1 MRTLTFR
8 LTIWY
13 ACVVTLTVTA
23 ILLAGRFYLE
33 AHLMKGVDFLN
44 DAEFEEIHH
53 RLKSEAVSDDPE
65 AVAEAIRLHTEI
77 DASLF
82 FFQVYDRDGQ
92 VVFLSSN
99 MAGHSLP
106 EEALGHDGISI
117 RDDELGH
124 LRVGEYKYD
133 GLDIHIASSLQ
144 SVDAIFAD
152 AWSVILQIVVLV
164 FLVSLVFGIL
174 MSRIALNP
182 IRNIQSIAR
191 RISAH
196 NLSERI
202 PVPPGG
208 DELSQLST
216 FLNEMFSRLE
226 GAFNQISRFTADAS
240 HELRTP
246 LSLIRLHSEKLIQ
259 NPDMPAEERLGA
271 LSEQMGEIDR
281 LNKMIDD
288 LLFIA
293 KADAGV
299 FKLSPKTVDTH
310 RFVTDFGEDARLLCE
325 EKGLRLEI
333 EEPDGEAGISMDP
346 VWMRHVLLNLL
357 SNAMRYSPDG
367 ATIRLYSQPATEN
380 RWSFILEDE
389 GPGIPEAA
397 LGRIFERFHR
407 HAANDGNGESTG
419 TGLGLAICQSIVA
432 KHNGR
437 IYASARPGGSGL
449 RVHVELPLGA

>member
-23 ILLAGRFYLE
+23 ILLTGRFYLE
-33 AHLMKGVDFLN
+33 AHLMKGMDFLN

-53 RLKSEAVSDDPE
+53 RLKSEAVSDDPK

-99 MAGHSLP
+99 MAGHPLP
-106 EEALGHDGISI
+106 AEVHGQDGISI
-117 RDDELGH
+117 EDDQLGH
-124 LRVGEYKYD
+124 LRVGEYAYE

-144 SVDAIFAD
+144 NVDAIFTD
-152 AWSVILQIVVLV
+152 AWKGILQIVVVV
-164 FLVSLVFGIL
+164 FLVSLLFGIFL
-174 MSRIALNP
+174 SRIALNP

-196 NLSERI
+196 NLNERI

-208 DELSQLST
+208 DELSELST
-216 FLNEMFSRLE
+216 FLNEMFTRLE
-226 GAFNQISRFTADAS
+226 AAFQQISRFTADAS

-259 NPDMPAEERLGA
+259 NPDLPAEERMAA
-271 LSEQMGEIDR
+271 LAEQMGEIDR
-281 LNKMIDD
+281 LNKLIDD

-299 FKLSPKTVDTH
+299 FKLSPKATRVH
-310 RFVTDFGEDARLLCE
+310 RFISDFAEDARLLCE
-325 EKGLRLEI
+325 ERGIGFEVVEADTEI
-333 EEPDGEAGISMDP
+333 ELPIDP

-357 SNAMRYSPDG
+357 SNAMRHSPEG
-367 ATIRLYSQPATEN
+367 GTIRLYSKPATEN
-380 RWSFILEDE
+380 RWSLILEDE
-389 GPGIPEAA
+389 GPGVPEDMIE
-397 LGRIFERFHR
+397 RIFERFHR
-407 HAANDGNGESTG
+407 HSANDGNGESSG

-432 KHNGR
+432 RHNGR
-437 IYASARPGGSGL
+437 IHARNRPGHPGL
-449 RVHVELPLGA
+449 QVHVELPV